1 MDRIGAPDNI
11 YDLLEKLDA
20 RVSILETF
28 IFGGN
33 RCESST
39 GLTNSLLDSSI
50 LPPLSVPPI
59 KASTTTECCVEEGTG
74 SSSTSLWLRLEEL
87 AVHPKLSELEDSRQD
102 TDLIENRWLDELISS
117 PQHKPR
123 NKIVYTKAQMIEI
136 RESIKRPTASKL
148 LQPSELLKEDTFLG
162 SQILPQSV
170 MTESGSIS
178 NSQPM
183 KRLNSGSSINLREL
197 QAFDKKGLPTSEKPT
212 NGNGGSRPAIKRSSS
227 RTVEKIP
234 STDFGDASSLN
245 SSGSI
250 DRQSPQTEVKFGLLV
265 QYPIDN
271 NS

>member
-33 RCESST
+33 RCEPSS
-39 GLTNSLLDSSI
+39 GLASSLLDPSI
-50 LPPLSVPPI
+50 LTPLSVPPI
-59 KASTTTECCVEEGTG
+59 KASTTTGGGIEEGTE
-74 SSSTSLWLRLEEL
+74 SSTASLWLRLEEL
-87 AVHPKLSELEDSRQD
+87 SVNPKLSEQEESRQD
-102 TDLIENRWLDELISS
+102 TDFIGNRWLDELIAS
-117 PQHKPR
+117 PQHEPR

-136 RESIKRPTASKL
+136 KESIKCPTASKL
-148 LQPSELLKEDTFLG
+148 WQPSELLVGETILG
-162 SQILPQSV
+162 SQNLQQSV
-170 MTESGSIS
+170 LTGSTP

-197 QAFDKKGLPTSEKPT
+197 HTFDKKVLPTSEKPT
-212 NGNGGSRPAIKRSSS
+212 NGNGGSRPATKRSSS

-234 STDFGDASSLN
+234 SADFGDASSLN

-250 DRQSPQTEVKFGLLV
+250 DRQSPQTELKFGLLV
-265 QYPIDN
+265 QYPVDN
-271 NS
+271 NA